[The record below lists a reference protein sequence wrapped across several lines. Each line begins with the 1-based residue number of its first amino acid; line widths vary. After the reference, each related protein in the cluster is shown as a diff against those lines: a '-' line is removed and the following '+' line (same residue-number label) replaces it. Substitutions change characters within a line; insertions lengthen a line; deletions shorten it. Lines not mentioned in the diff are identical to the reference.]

1 LALHFGC
8 DDFGSTMIEENVVS
22 AAGAIS
28 AAMPAMEPREIHR
41 QIRSAGF
48 IPVQRNTDYEN
59 LCVYEDPAADEDLP
73 SLADIREKAAEQVKA
88 MEQAQKTSN
97 VTLIN

>member
-1 LALHFGC
+1 
-8 DDFGSTMIEENVVS
+8 MIEENVVS

-48 IPVQRNTDYEN
+48 IPVQRDTDYEH
-59 LCVYEDPAADEDLP
+59 LCVYEDPAADEALP
-73 SLADIREKAAEQVKA
+73 SLADIRAKATEQAKV
-88 MEQAQKTSN
+88 MEQAQRVSN